1 VTTPAVPPAVDAAL
15 AASLRGLLATQLRR
29 LRRRFL
35 WHGLA
40 VVAAAAGALT
50 LLFFALD
57 RLIGM
62 PLPIRLFHTAVVAA
76 ACVYGVMRFV
86 RYPLARPFSDDD
98 LAVWFERTFPAL
110 SQRLVSA
117 LQLQAA
123 MAADGLRDQSRA
135 MIDELLRETADTV
148 QALPLRQLIDAR
160 PTARVGAVA
169 LAALAL
175 LVAGALSS
183 PTTAT
188 AFVRRHLGA
197 DVGYPRA
204 TTLRIE
210 LPSASAELQRVDRD
224 DETELTLPAGGDL
237 HVSVLAEGLVPREVF
252 LDVRPLRDDD
262 SAKARSV
269 AAAPRP
275 GDRFRHVFRRVSGA
289 FEFRARG
296 GDDDRGDRR
305 VIVRT
310 VLPPQV
316 ATIAAAVAPPAYA
329 GAAAAEQKGG
339 AIEALVGSGI
349 TITVTATAPVASATM
364 VFLET
369 GRRLE
374 LATEPADDGAVH
386 YCARFALEASDRY
399 QIELVGQ
406 NGLRNPNPGV
416 YPLVALQDYAPIGR
430 WLLPDDEGLLLLPGA
445 LLCVRVE
452 GRDDFGLTA
461 IDLQISHAGAP
472 PQPKSLFTAT
482 ADGSRTLATVPTA
495 LLEVK
500 DLLARAPAP
509 GTAAPPAEGG
519 DGLVLMVTLRDGKQ
533 PQANATDLPRRIVQ
547 IVDEPQLAA
556 AIARSFRGLRE
567 DVAQAL
573 DIQQDRAARLDELLA
588 EGAAA
593 GDFAQQ
599 APGLEV
605 GQGRV
610 RASLE
615 RAHRGLMRAF
625 DLHLWNR
632 LETSQNAARVVD
644 LYVERSAGLVEGV
657 ALDPAFYREV
667 QQRRV
672 AGTIGELERCLDPI
686 LAMLTLAD
694 GAASAT
700 SDAIARALAES
711 QVAKDETD
719 RRAALVRAGQGQR
732 RLVADLNELL
742 LRLQDWNDYQ
752 DLVQDVRSLRD
763 RQRDLQDRI
772 QDVRDKK

>member
-1 VTTPAVPPAVDAAL
+1 MTSPAVPPAVDAAL
-15 AASLRGLLATQLRR
+15 AATLRSLLAAQLRR

-40 VVAAAAGALT
+40 IVAAAAGALT
-50 LLFFALD
+50 LLFFGLD
-57 RLIGM
+57 RVLGM
-62 PLPIRLFHTAVVAA
+62 PLPIRLFHTAVVAGVCA
-76 ACVYGVMRFV
+76 YGVARFV
-86 RYPLARPFSDDD
+86 RYPLAKSFSDVD
-98 LAVWFERTFPAL
+98 LAVWFERTFPSL

-117 LQLQAA
+117 LQLQSAV
-123 MAADGLRDQSRA
+123 AADGLRDQSRA
-135 MIDELLRETADTV
+135 MVDALLRETADAV

-160 PTARVGAVA
+160 PTARIAA
-169 LAALAL
+169 AAMAALAL
-175 LVAGALSS
+175 LAGGATWS
-183 PTTAT
+183 PATAT

-204 TTLRIE
+204 TTLTIE
-210 LPSASAELQRVDRD
+210 LPPAGADLQRVDRD
-224 DETELTLPAGGDL
+224 GETELTLPAGGDL
-237 HVSVLAEGLVPREVF
+237 HVSVLAEGIVPREVF

-262 SAKARSV
+262 GAKERSV

-316 ATIAAAVAPPAYA
+316 ASIAAAVTPPAYA
-329 GAAAAEQKGG
+329 GADAAEQKGG
-339 AIEALVGSGI
+339 AIEALVGSEVA
-349 TITVTATAPVASATM
+349 ITVTATTPVASATM
-364 VFLET
+364 AFLES
-369 GRRLE
+369 GRRVE
-374 LATEPADDGAVH
+374 LAAERADDGAMRH
-386 YCARFALEASDRY
+386 RARFALEASDRY

-452 GRDDFGLTA
+452 GRDDFGLAA

-472 PQPKSLFTAT
+472 PQPKPLFAAPT
-482 ADGSRTLATVPTA
+482 DGPRTLATVPTA
-495 LLEVK
+495 LFEVK
-500 DLLARAPAP
+500 DLLARAAAP
-509 GTAAPPAEGG
+509 GGSTPATEGG

-533 PQANATDLPRRIVQ
+533 PQAGATELPRRIVQ

-573 DIQQDRAARLDELLA
+573 DIQQDRAARLAELLSG
-588 EGAAA
+588 GAAA
-593 GDFAQQ
+593 GDVAQQ

-615 RAHRGLMRAF
+615 RAHRSLMRAF

-644 LYVERSAGLVEGV
+644 LYVERSVGLAEGV

-672 AGTIGELERCLDPI
+672 AGTIGALERCLDPI

-694 GAASAT
+694 GAAGPT
-700 SDAIARALAES
+700 SDGVARALSEA
-711 QVAKDETD
+711 QVAKDDAD
-719 RRAALVRAGQGQR
+719 RRAALARARDGQQ

-752 DLVQDVRSLRD
+752 DLVQDVRALRD

-772 QDVRDKK
+772 QDVRGKK